1 MSNTIV
7 IEAKGL
13 AKQYGRHVAVDG
25 IDLQVHAG
33 EVIGLLGP
41 NGAGK
46 TTTILMLL
54 GLTEAT
60 RGSIRI
66 LGNDPLRRP
75 LEVKREVGYLPDT
88 VGFYETMTGRE
99 NLAYIARLA
108 AIPRGVMGERING
121 ALDTVHL
128 LGVAD
133 RPVATYSR
141 GMRQR
146 LGIAE
151 LLMRQCRIAIL
162 DEPTS
167 GLDPQST
174 QQLLE
179 LIQKLSR
186 GGMTIL
192 LSSHMLD
199 VVQTV
204 CHRIALFNKGRIG
217 FFGTI
222 EELAAEIGGGTYVID
237 VEADGIDLSALATT
251 VDGIKNVKAVNGH
264 WQCEAVRDVRPQLAE
279 VIVAAGGALRN
290 LDLRRARLDEAY
302 GRYFGRINNDGA

>member
-1 MSNTIV
+1 MSDEFV
-7 IEAKGL
+7 IEARGL
-13 AKQYGRHVAVDG
+13 AKQYGPHVAVDG
-25 IDLQVHAG
+25 IDLQVRAG

-60 RGSIRI
+60 RGSILI
-66 LGNDPLRRP
+66 LGKDPLRRP
-75 LEVKREVGYLPDT
+75 LEVKRDVGYLPDS

-99 NLAYIARLA
+99 NLTYMARLA
-108 AIPRGVMGERING
+108 AIPRGVVGERINSVL
-121 ALDTVHL
+121 ASVHL
-128 LGVAD
+128 LEVAD

-174 QQLLE
+174 QELLD

-222 EELAAEIGGGTYVID
+222 EELAAKIGGGTYVID
-237 VEADGIDLSALATT
+237 VEAEGIDLSALAAT
-251 VDGIKNVKAVNGH
+251 VDGVKNVMAVNGH
-264 WQCEAVRDVRPQLAE
+264 WQCEAVRDVRPQLAQR
-279 VIVAAGGALRN
+279 IVAAGGALRN

-302 GRYFGRINNDGA
+302 GRYFREVHQ

>member
-1 MSNTIV
+1 MSDEFV

-13 AKQYGRHVAVDG
+13 AKQYGPHAAVDG
-25 IDLQVHAG
+25 IDLQVRAG

-60 RGSIRI
+60 RGSILI
-66 LGNDPLRRP
+66 LGKDPLRRP
-75 LEVKREVGYLPDT
+75 LEVKRDVGYLPDS

-99 NLAYIARLA
+99 NLTYMARLA
-108 AIPRGVMGERING
+108 AIPRGVVGERINS
-121 ALDTVHL
+121 ALASVHL
-128 LGVAD
+128 LEVAD
-133 RPVATYSR
+133 RSVATYSR

-174 QQLLE
+174 QELLD

-204 CHRIALFNKGRIG
+204 CHRIALFNNGRIG

-222 EELAAEIGGGTYVID
+222 EELAAKIGGGTYVID
-237 VEADGIDLSALATT
+237 VEAEGIDLSALATT
-251 VDGIKNVKAVNGH
+251 VDGVKKVMAENGH
-264 WQCEAVRDVRPQLAE
+264 WQCEAVRDVRPQLAQR
-279 VIVAAGGALRN
+279 VVAAGGALRN

-302 GRYFGRINNDGA
+302 GRYFREVHQ

>member
-1 MSNTIV
+1 MSEEFV

-13 AKQYGRHVAVDG
+13 AKQYGPHVAVDG
-25 IDLQVHAG
+25 IDLQVRAG

-54 GLTEAT
+54 GLTEST
-60 RGSIRI
+60 RGSVQI
-66 LGNDPLRRP
+66 LGKDPLRRP
-75 LEVKREVGYLPDT
+75 LEVKREVGYLPDS

-99 NLAYIARLA
+99 NLTYMARLA
-108 AIPRGVMGERING
+108 AIPRGVVGERINSVL
-121 ALDTVHL
+121 AAVHL
-128 LGVAD
+128 LEVAD

-146 LGIAE
+146 LGISE

-174 QQLLE
+174 RELLD

-222 EELAAEIGGGTYVID
+222 EQLAAKIGGGTYVID
-237 VEADGIDLSALATT
+237 VEAEGIDLSALATT
-251 VDGIKNVKAVNGH
+251 VEGVKNVMAVNGH
-264 WQCEAVRDVRPQLAE
+264 WQCEAVRDVRPQLAQR
-279 VIVAAGGALRN
+279 IVAAGGALRN

-302 GRYFGRINNDGA
+302 GRYFREVHQ

>member
-1 MSNTIV
+1 MSDTVV
-7 IEAKGL
+7 IEAQGL
-13 AKQYGRHVAVDG
+13 AKQYGQHVAVDG
-25 IDLQVHAG
+25 VDLRVRAG

-54 GLTEAT
+54 GLTEPT
-60 RGSIRI
+60 RGSVRI
-66 LGNDPLRRP
+66 LGKDPLREP
-75 LEVKREVGYLPDT
+75 LELKCDVGYLPDA

-99 NLAYIARLA
+99 NLAYMARLA
-108 AIPRGVMGERING
+108 AIPRSAVEERINS
-121 ALDTVHL
+121 ALSAVHL
-128 LGVAD
+128 LDVAD
-133 RPVATYSR
+133 RLTATYSR

-174 QQLLE
+174 QELLD

-186 GGMTIL
+186 SGMTIL

-199 VVQTV
+199 VVQTI
-204 CHRIALFNKGRIG
+204 CHRIALFNNGRIG

-237 VEADGIDLSALATT
+237 VEADGVDLSTLATA
-251 VDGIKNVKAVNGH
+251 VDGVKSVKPVNGH
-264 WQCEAVRDVRPQLAE
+264 WQCEAVRDVRPQLAQR
-279 VIVAAGGALRN
+279 IVAAGGALRN

-302 GRYFGRINNDGA
+302 GRYFGRITNDST

>member
-1 MSNTIV
+1 M
-7 IEAKGL
+7 
-13 AKQYGRHVAVDG
+13 DG
-25 IDLQVHAG
+25 IDLQVRAG

-60 RGSIRI
+60 RGSILI
-66 LGNDPLRRP
+66 LGKDPLRRP
-75 LEVKREVGYLPDT
+75 LEVKRDVGYLPDS

-99 NLAYIARLA
+99 NLTYMARLA
-108 AIPRGVMGERING
+108 AIPRGVVGERINSSL
-121 ALDTVHL
+121 AAVHL
-128 LGVAD
+128 LEVAD

-174 QQLLE
+174 QELLD

-222 EELAAEIGGGTYVID
+222 EELAAKIGGGTYVID
-237 VEADGIDLSALATT
+237 VEAEGIDLSALATT
-251 VDGIKNVKAVNGH
+251 VDGVKNVMAVNGH
-264 WQCEAVRDVRPQLAE
+264 WQCEAVRDVRPQLAQR
-279 VIVAAGGALRN
+279 IVAAGGALRN

-302 GRYFGRINNDGA
+302 GRYFREVHQ

>member
-1 MSNTIV
+1 MSDEFV

-13 AKQYGRHVAVDG
+13 AKQYGPHAAVDG
-25 IDLQVHAG
+25 IDLQVRAG

-60 RGSIRI
+60 RGSILI
-66 LGNDPLRRP
+66 LGKDPLRRP
-75 LEVKREVGYLPDT
+75 LEVKRDVGYLPDS

-99 NLAYIARLA
+99 NLTYMARLA
-108 AIPRGVMGERING
+108 AIPRGVVGERINS
-121 ALDTVHL
+121 ALASVHL
-128 LGVAD
+128 LEVAD

-174 QQLLE
+174 QELLD

-222 EELAAEIGGGTYVID
+222 EELAAKIGGGTYVID
-237 VEADGIDLSALATT
+237 VEAEGIDLSALAAT
-251 VDGIKNVKAVNGH
+251 VDGVKNVMAVNGH
-264 WQCEAVRDVRPQLAE
+264 WQCEAVRDVRPQLAQR
-279 VIVAAGGALRN
+279 IVAAGGALRN

-302 GRYFGRINNDGA
+302 GRYFREVHQ